1 MNINQRVV
9 FMDNNL
15 IQMIRQKAKQYEA
28 DTALFLRELIA
39 IPSMSSDEA
48 QVIRRIR
55 QEMDKIGFDDVTID
69 PLGNILGRMGN
80 GPRIIAFDA
89 HVDTVD
95 VGNPDLWEF
104 DPFKGKVENGIIY
117 GRGASDMKG
126 GMAAITYAA
135 KIIKEVGVPDDLSL
149 YFVGSVMEEDCD
161 GLCWQYI
168 LKEDRIRPELVIIT
182 EPTNLN
188 IYRGQRGRMEMEVK
202 TSGISCHGS
211 APERG
216 VNAIYKMAYIIK
228 DIEQLNQRLK
238 TDPFLGKG
246 TITISHIRSTSP
258 SLCAVAD
265 SATIHLD
272 RRLTEGETIE
282 TAVREIEE
290 LPAFRKHEAVV
301 TVLNYETAS
310 YTGLTYPTRK
320 YYPTWT
326 LSENHAALQR
336 ATDVYQLLFEKK
348 PIIDKWTFSTN
359 GVATA
364 GMFGIPTIG
373 FGPGNEIHAHSPYDQ
388 CPIDHLSQAMMFY
401 AGFILSEGRF

>member
-1 MNINQRVV
+1 
-9 FMDNNL
+9 MDYNL
-15 IQMIRQKAKQYEA
+15 IEMIRQKAKQYEA
-28 DTALFLRELIA
+28 ETAQFLRELIA

-48 QVIRRIR
+48 QVIQRIK
-55 QEMDKIGFDDVTID
+55 QEMDKIGFDTVTID
-69 PLGNILGRMGN
+69 PLGNILGRIGN
-80 GPRIIAFDA
+80 GPRIIALDA

-95 VGNPDLWEF
+95 VGNPDLWDF
-104 DPFKGKVENGIIY
+104 DPFRGKVENGIIY

-135 KIIKEVGVPDDLSL
+135 KIIKEIGVPDDLSI

-168 LKEDRIRPELVIIT
+168 VNEDRIRPELVIIT

-216 VNAIYKMAYIIK
+216 VNAIYKMADIIK
-228 DIEQLNQRLK
+228 EIEQLNHRLK

-272 RRLTEGETIE
+272 RRLTGGETIE
-282 TAVREIEE
+282 TAVKEIED
-290 LPAFRKHEAVV
+290 LLAFKINQAEV
-301 TVLNYETAS
+301 TVIDYSTAS
-310 YTGLTYPTRK
+310 YTGLIYPTRK

-326 LSENHAALQR
+326 LSEDHAALKQ
-336 ATDVYQLLFEKK
+336 ATAVYQLLFEKE

-388 CPIDHLSQAMMFY
+388 CPIDHLSKAMMFY
-401 AGFILSEGRF
+401 SGFILSERQF